1 MTAIERRLRRLLR
14 EAVTQAYLRGC
25 AEVRAELAFKAGEPW
40 QPVADVAKIHRR
52 AAREAARQ
60 ARELVRE

>member
-1 MTAIERRLRRLLR
+1 MTARERKLRALLR
-14 EAVTQAYLRGC
+14 QAMVSSYLRGC
-25 AEVRAELAFKAGEPW
+25 AEVRAELAFKARDTW
-40 QPVADVAKIHRR
+40 QLDLEIAKVHRR